1 MPHNRSPQRRA
12 ELSVMTDNI
21 VQNLAEALKT
31 VIDPELGYNIVDI
44 GLVYDVEVHDG
55 RARILLTTTTPGCPA
70 TNYIRQA
77 VETSAASVP
86 GISSVDVT
94 MTWQPRWS
102 TDRMS
107 DEAKIHFRI
116 PS

>member
-1 MPHNRSPQRRA
+1 
-12 ELSVMTDNI
+12 MTENI
-21 VQNLAEALKT
+21 IQHLAEALKT

-44 GLVYDVEVHDG
+44 GLVYDLEVHDG
-55 RARILLTTTTPGCPA
+55 HARVLLTTTTPGCPA

-86 GISSVDVT
+86 GIISVDVT

-107 DEAKIHFRI
+107 EEAKAHFGI
-116 PS
+116 PARAP

>member
-1 MPHNRSPQRRA
+1 MSDD
-12 ELSVMTDNI
+12 L
-21 VQNLAEALKT
+21 VQTLADSLKS

-44 GLVYDVEVHDG
+44 GLVYEVEVLDG

-77 VETSAASVP
+77 VESCAAAVP
-86 GISSVDVT
+86 GISGVDVT

-107 DEAKIHFRI
+107 DEAKSHFGI
-116 PS
+116 PAHAP

>member
-1 MPHNRSPQRRA
+1 MSDDIVRS
-12 ELSVMTDNI
+12 LG
-21 VQNLAEALKT
+21 EALKS

-44 GLVYDVEVHDG
+44 GLVYDVDVHDG
-55 RARILLTTTTPGCPA
+55 HARILLTTTTPGCPA

-77 VETSAASVP
+77 VESAAASVP
-86 GISSVDVT
+86 GISDVDVT

-107 DEAKIHFRI
+107 EPAKAHLGI
-116 PS
+116 PARAP